1 MPRIMTCM
9 RRLGSHRRLALLT
22 VSLTLLLAGVT
33 ACGPVQTQNTQPQQP
48 TQTPA
53 AVASATATVILVDGT
68 PFKTYADPTFGFHL
82 DIPATMVVNGSQ
94 PDPSDGGG
102 ITAFNGT
109 YPTAQD
115 ALVLQISTATTG
127 LPAASCNAGT
137 PITIGSGL
145 PGYEQDIFAQ
155 PTPVP
160 QPNSGAVTSSVLATV
175 VVNGLFVA
183 IRLDGIPPDDTFM
196 QRYGAIWRH
205 ILTSFTPG
213 AFVNP
218 RNPCGS

>member
-1 MPRIMTCM
+1 MPRLMTQVVRQRKRNNY
-9 RRLGSHRRLALLT
+9 RRVALLT
-22 VSLTLLLAGVT
+22 VSFMLLVVGVT
-33 ACGPVQTQNTQPQQP
+33 GCGLTQAQQPQATQAP
-48 TQTPA
+48 TA
-53 AVASATATVILVDGT
+53 AASATATANVVDGIS
-68 PFKTYADPTFGFHL
+68 FKTITDPTFGFHL
-82 DIPATMVVNGSQ
+82 DIPADMVENGSQ
-94 PDPSDGGG
+94 QNPTDGGG

-115 ALVLQISTATTG
+115 ALGLQISTATNG
-127 LPAASCNAGT
+127 LPSGSCNSGT
-137 PITIGSGL
+137 PITVGSGL

-160 QPNSGAVTSSVLATV
+160 QHNSGAVTSSVVATV
-175 VVNGLFVA
+175 VANGLFVA

-205 ILTSFTPG
+205 ILASFTPG

-218 RNPCGS
+218 HTPCGS